1 MRKLRRLKLRR
12 NSPGMKECSNRFSSY
27 NNRLQLQDRF
37 MASYSTW
44 RVQAWSRSR
53 APAIMRVLKATKNI
67 NSSPPNNRLKVW
79 RRSKKLWMS
88 KLCKRRVVIYQA
100 QIGKEQECSLSY
112 RMITDSQFSNSWQS
126 KNLRTVTR
134 STFTLL
140 MTFDLM
146 VYTCRS
152 LYLNY

>member
-1 MRKLRRLKLRR
+1 MRKLRRLKSRR

-44 RVQAWSRSR
+44 RVQVWSRSR

-67 NSSPPNNRLKVW
+67 NCSPPNSRLKVW
-79 RRSKKLWMS
+79 RHSKKLCGS
-88 KLCKRRVVIYQA
+88 KLCKTRVATCQV

-112 RMITDSQFSNSWQS
+112 RTISDSQFSNSWQS
-126 KNLRTVTR
+126 QNLRTETR
-134 STFTLL
+134 RTFTLRT
-140 MTFDLM
+140 TFDLM
-146 VYTCRS
+146 VYTCRP
-152 LYLNY
+152 LYLNH